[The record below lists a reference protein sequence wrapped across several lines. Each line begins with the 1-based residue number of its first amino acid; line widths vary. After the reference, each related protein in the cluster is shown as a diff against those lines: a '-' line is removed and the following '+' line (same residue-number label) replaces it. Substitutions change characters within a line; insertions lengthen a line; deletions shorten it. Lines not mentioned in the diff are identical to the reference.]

1 MGSAPGRVTPRPSK
15 TTGWLVIATSLAAAA
30 AIFPAGPAFA
40 AGSSARAPKQLT
52 VYAVTV
58 KEEFN
63 SHTDDRIRG
72 DANNPLQN
80 FSLSRSNTAQPGKG
94 PFAGDRSVFVFKLYS
109 DAALKSAVG
118 SATFSCQYGFF
129 KHGICQAEYILS
141 DGSLLGMGY
150 LNFNASSFA
159 FAVTGGTG
167 KYQDARG
174 DMAATPDGT
183 QRANRLFFTLT

>member
-1 MGSAPGRVTPRPSK
+1 VLA
-15 TTGWLVIATSLAAAA
+15 TGLAAAVV
-30 AIFPAGPAFA
+30 IFPAGPAFA
-40 AGSSARAPKQLT
+40 GATSARAPKQLT
-52 VYAVTV
+52 LFAVTV

-80 FSLSRSNTAQPGKG
+80 FSISRSNTAQVGKG

-109 DAALKSAVG
+109 DPALSNAVG

-129 KHGICQAEYILS
+129 KHGICEAEYILS
-141 DGSLLGMGY
+141 DGSLLGLGY
-150 LNFNASSFA
+150 LDFNARSFA

-183 QRANRLFFTLT
+183 KRANRLLFTLT